1 MPTGAAPYPEAP
13 VLIPLPRHLL
23 ERTGHF
29 TLTEET
35 ALRLTPGAEPVAEL
49 LRATLA
55 PATGLPLPASADGR
69 ISLVVDPALTGLG
82 PEGYGLTVG
91 ADAVL
96 LRAAGPAGL
105 RHGVATLRQLLPP
118 AALGARPARGVAWRL
133 PRVEIT
139 DRPRFPWRGAMLDVA
154 RHFQPIGFLRRFV
167 DLLALHKLN
176 VLHLHLTDDQG
187 WRMPVA
193 GHPALTEIGGRRA
206 ESMVGR
212 AGSGRF
218 DGVPHAG
225 SYTRRELTEL
235 VSHAA
240 ARGVTVVPE
249 IELPGHTRALL
260 AAYPHLG
267 NDPTRRLPV
276 WTEWGVCSN
285 VLAPH
290 DAALALCRE
299 VLAEVL
305 EVFPSRHVHIGGD
318 ECPTTEWETSPAAL
332 ARVRAE
338 GLAGPAALRG
348 WFLRRMATFLL
359 GHGRTPVSWDEG
371 EPGHPA
377 GGDPRDD
384 PAALPPEAVTMS
396 WRAGAHAA
404 LAAARGHRVVA
415 IPWDRT
421 YLDYPRSADP
431 GEPLGQDGV
440 VTLDAVAGWDPA
452 PADAPHAGAVL
463 GTQAQLWT
471 EFAPTPADVEYL
483 AFPRLAALAEAA
495 WSPPGADPAHGP
507 RALATRL
514 VRHGARLDALEVNHR
529 TPPRPPARRDGAP
542 LG

>member
-1 MPTGAAPYPEAP
+1 M
-13 VLIPLPRHLL
+13 LIPLPRQLL
-23 ERTGHF
+23 ERAGHF
-29 TLTEET
+29 TLTPDT
-35 ALRLTPGAEPVAEL
+35 ALRLTPGTEPVAEL

-69 ISLVVDPALTGLG
+69 ISLVVDRALAGLG

-91 ADAVL
+91 GEAVL
-96 LRAAGPAGL
+96 LRAATAAGL
-105 RHGVATLRQLLPP
+105 RHGVQTLRQLLPP
-118 AALGARPARGVAWRL
+118 AALGARPARGIAWRL

-139 DRPRFPWRGAMLDVA
+139 DRPRFPWRGALLDVA
-154 RHFQPIGFLRRFV
+154 RHFQPVAFVRRFV

-193 GHPALTEIGGRRA
+193 AHPALTEVGGWRA

-218 DGVPHAG
+218 DGVPHG
-225 SYTRRELTEL
+225 GHYTRGELTEL
-235 VSHAA
+235 VAYAA
-240 ARGVTVVPE
+240 ERGVTVVPE

-267 NDPTRRLPV
+267 NDPGRRLPV
-276 WTEWGVCSN
+276 WTEWGVCPN
-285 VLAPH
+285 VLGPH
-290 DAALALCRE
+290 DAALDVCRD
-299 VLAEVL
+299 VLAEVMD
-305 EVFPSRHVHIGGD
+305 VFPAEHVHIGGD

-332 ARVRAE
+332 ARARAE

-359 GHGRTPVSWDEG
+359 DNGRTPVSWDEG
-371 EPGHPA
+371 EDG
-377 GGDPRDD
+377 
-384 PAALPPEAVTMS
+384 ALPPEAVTMT
-396 WRAGAHAA
+396 WRSGAQTAR
-404 LAAARGHRVVA
+404 AAARGHRVIA
-415 IPWDRT
+415 TPWDRT

-431 GEPLGQDGV
+431 REPLGQDGV
-440 VTLDAVAGWDPA
+440 VPLEAIAGWDPA
-452 PADAPHAGAVL
+452 PADAPHADAVL

-495 WSPPGADPAHGP
+495 WSPAGAVPAHGA
-507 RALATRL
+507 RSLTARL
-514 VRHGARLDALEVNHR
+514 VRHGARLDALGVHHR
-529 TPPRPPARRDGAP
+529 APRRPPAHQDNAP
-542 LG
+542 LT